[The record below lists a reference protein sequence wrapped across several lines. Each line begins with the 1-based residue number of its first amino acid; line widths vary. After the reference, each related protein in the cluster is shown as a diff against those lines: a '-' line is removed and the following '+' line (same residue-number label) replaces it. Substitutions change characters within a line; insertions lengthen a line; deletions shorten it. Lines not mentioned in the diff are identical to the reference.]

1 MRTKG
6 KFMSAI
12 AVQTITDNASC
23 GGPGNE
29 EGELVRAHRR
39 ALLAWHGEPFEGISD
54 AILID
59 LVVTSNDP
67 AIRDAAMAA
76 LVSGRSRG

>member
-1 MRTKG
+1 M
-6 KFMSAI
+6 AALA
-12 AVQTITDNASC
+12 AVSSEKITSC
-23 GGPGNE
+23 GGPGKE
-29 EGELVRAHRR
+29 EGELARAHRR

-76 LVSGRSRG
+76 LVAGRTRG